1 MARKL
6 VAIHLVCR
14 GGRGIRWVDK
24 ETFITGGWVI
34 NPEHI
39 HDEVVVA
46 LHDSKVQ
53 DSYLQGKVLQIHSV
67 SEGLTDSGRRQ
78 RRLELL
84 VKQTSTP
91 LAWQG
96 QGSGEKG
103 LVWSE

>member
-1 MARKL
+1 MERRL

-14 GGRGIRWVDK
+14 GGRGVCWVDS

-34 NPEHI
+34 SQEHI
-39 HDEVVVA
+39 HKEVILA
-46 LHDSKVQ
+46 LHESKLQ
-53 DSYLQGKVLQIHSV
+53 ASYLQGKVLKIHNV
-67 SEGLTDSGRRQ
+67 NKGLTNSGRNQ

-84 VKQTSTP
+84 VKVTATP